1 MIDRI
6 IYMKRIIAIL
16 ALTLISVG
24 SLMAQD
30 YRFEVGPAAGIS
42 GYLGDV
48 NNSKLF
54 KHPGFTGGGLFRYI
68 INSRWA
74 LKADV
79 IASKISGNSKDIDT
93 QFPGGAQYSFKSTL
107 YDFGAQMEFNF
118 LNFGSGAKY
127 KKYSRISPYM
137 VLGLGGV
144 VASSAGKTNFSFVL
158 PMGIGVKYKLK
169 ERLNLGLEF
178 TMRKEF
184 SDKIDGLSDLNG
196 VKHTF
201 AKNTDWYSFTVLS
214 LTYEFSKRCTKCH
227 YVE

>member
-1 MIDRI
+1 
-6 IYMKRIIAIL
+6 
-16 ALTLISVG
+16 
-24 SLMAQD
+24 
-30 YRFEVGPAAGIS
+30 
-42 GYLGDV
+42 
-48 NNSKLF
+48 
-54 KHPGFTGGGLFRYI
+54 
-68 INSRWA
+68 
-74 LKADV
+74 
-79 IASKISGNSKDIDT
+79 
-93 QFPGGAQYSFKSTL
+93 
-107 YDFGAQMEFNF
+107 
-118 LNFGSGAKY
+118 
-127 KKYSRISPYM
+127 M